1 MMKSVVTMTCCA
13 MAIAVAGL
21 SAQSGTMGKEK
32 MDKDKMDKR
41 MKGGMVMAT
50 GCVADGSGGHYMLNN
65 ATMAGDMKGQ
75 MKDEMKPMSYEL
87 TGDNLK
93 PHVGHKVE
101 VTGTM
106 ASNKMMRDGK
116 MDKEKMDK
124 MDKDK
129 MAGEMHG
136 GINVKSVKMISASCS

>member
-13 MAIAVAGL
+13 IALAVAGL
-21 SAQSGTMGKEK
+21 WAQSGT
-32 MDKDKMDKR
+32 MDKDKMDKGKMDKG
-41 MKGGMVMAT
+41 MKSGTIMVT

-65 ATMAGDMKGQ
+65 AMMAGDMKGQ
-75 MKDEMKPMSYEL
+75 MKEDMKPMSYDL
-87 TGDNLK
+87 MGGNLK
-93 PHVGHKVE
+93 AHVGHKVE

-106 ASNKMMRDGK
+106 ASDKMMKDGK
-116 MDKEKMDK
+116 MDKGKMDK

-136 GINVKSVKMISASCS
+136 GINVKSVKMLSATCS